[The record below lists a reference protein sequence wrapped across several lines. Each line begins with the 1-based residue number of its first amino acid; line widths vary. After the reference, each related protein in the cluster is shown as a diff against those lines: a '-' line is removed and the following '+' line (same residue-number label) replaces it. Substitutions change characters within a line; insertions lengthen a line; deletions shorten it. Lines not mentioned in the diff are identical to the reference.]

1 MDWDGIKK
9 QILNDLRNCITPE
22 AVKEVIGNI
31 QFRGVKEAASL
42 THDTAPD
49 HAVRVSEVL
58 QEQERFQLIAESCF
72 YHAFKSTLEAM
83 TCNRPNVTMDLYSF
97 GPGLASKLEKGL
109 FVDFLLYALCT
120 AQDWRGMGAEAE
132 YPNGHPIYSKLLKA
146 YKSNWILH
154 EKIIPK
160 HIRSGVERPVD
171 FIKVP
176 KADQIQLEYFYGRV
190 YKPPFPM
197 HRKSQAHDEVRYTF
211 PAVARCFDYQSSPDE
226 LWRNF
231 FIREL
236 LWGTNLAALMSQY
249 NESFA
254 PAPLRNIYSQIWN
267 FCTSAPAIKQLMDI
281 PSPAYRVSFM
291 SGVLEHAFN
300 PQEFF
305 SAVND
310 RNFSW
315 IQFISRYDPN
325 HQLMVVVPGIKD
337 SSNKVPIKNAIPMLN
352 FSTLVLLV
360 TVWVYM
366 QHGVPA
372 LCTEDSLKKTFQ
384 DFFEDTETISRF
396 IAHLNQAVQQALE
409 EHFDL
414 PTAKDLSAVKKRWP
428 LLLIPDH
435 EGDHLKTLMS
445 NRDSVTSP
453 ADVNAE
459 AFAVIQSICYK
470 QS

>member
-9 QILNDLRNCITPE
+9 QILDDLPKYIAPE
-22 AVKEVIGNI
+22 AVNEVIGDI
-31 QFRGVKEAASL
+31 QFRGAKKAASL
-42 THDTAPD
+42 THDIAPD
-49 HAVRVSEVL
+49 QAVRASEVL
-58 QEQERFQLIAESCF
+58 QEQKQFQLMVESCF
-72 YHAFKSTLEAM
+72 YYTFKSALEVM
-83 TCNRPNVTMDLYSF
+83 NFDRPNVTMDIYSF

-109 FVDFLLYALCT
+109 FVDFLLYALYT
-120 AQDWRGMGAEAE
+120 AQDWRGMGAEVE
-132 YPNGHPIYSKLLKA
+132 YLNGYPIYSRLLKA
-146 YKSNWILH
+146 YKNNWILH
-154 EKIIPK
+154 ESIIPE
-160 HIRSGVERPVD
+160 HIRGRVERPVD
-171 FIKVP
+171 LIKVP
-176 KADQIQLEYFYGRV
+176 KADQVQLEYFYGRT

-197 HRKSQAHDEVRYTF
+197 HRKSQAHDEVRYAF
-211 PAVARCFDYQSSPDE
+211 PAVARCFDCQSSPDE

-254 PAPLRNIYSQIWN
+254 PAPLRNTYSQIWN

-291 SGVLEHAFN
+291 SGVLEHAFK
-300 PQEFF
+300 PQELF

-325 HQLMVVVPGIKD
+325 HQLMVVVPDMKD
-337 SSNKVPIKNAIPMLN
+337 SSNKVPIKNAIPILN
-352 FSTLVLLV
+352 FSTLGLLV
-360 TVWVYM
+360 TVWAYM

-384 DFFEDTETISRF
+384 NFLEDTETLSRF
-396 IAHLNQAVQQALE
+396 IAHLSQAVQQALE
-409 EHFDL
+409 DHFDL
-414 PTAKDLSAVKKRWP
+414 PAAKDLSEVKNRWP

-435 EGDHLKTLMS
+435 EGDHLKALMN

-459 AFAVIQSICYK
+459 AFAAIQSICYK

>member
-9 QILNDLRNCITPE
+9 QILDDLPKYIAPE
-22 AVKEVIGNI
+22 AVNEVVGDI
-31 QFRGVKEAASL
+31 QFRGAKKAASL
-42 THDTAPD
+42 THDIAPD
-49 HAVRVSEVL
+49 QAVRASEVL
-58 QEQERFQLIAESCF
+58 QEQKQFQLMVESCF
-72 YHAFKSTLEAM
+72 YYTFKSALEVM
-83 TCNRPNVTMDLYSF
+83 NFDRPNVTMDLYSF

-109 FVDFLLYALCT
+109 FVDFLLYALYT
-120 AQDWRGMGAEAE
+120 AQDWRGMGAEVE
-132 YPNGHPIYSKLLKA
+132 YPIYSRLLKA
-146 YKSNWILH
+146 YKNNWILH
-154 EKIIPK
+154 ESIIPE
-160 HIRSGVERPVD
+160 HIRGRVERPVD
-171 FIKVP
+171 LIKVP
-176 KADQIQLEYFYGRV
+176 KADQVQLEYFYGRT

-197 HRKSQAHDEVRYTF
+197 HRKSQAHDEVRYAF
-211 PAVARCFDYQSSPDE
+211 PAVARCFDCQSSPDE
-226 LWRNF
+226 LLRNF

-254 PAPLRNIYSQIWN
+254 PAPLRNTYSQIWN

-300 PQEFF
+300 PQELF

-325 HQLMVVVPGIKD
+325 HQLMVVVPDIKD
-337 SSNKVPIKNAIPMLN
+337 SSNRVPIKDAIPMLN
-352 FSTLVLLV
+352 FSTLGLLV
-360 TVWVYM
+360 TVWAYM

-372 LCTEDSLKKTFQ
+372 LCTEDSLKKTFRN
-384 DFFEDTETISRF
+384 FLEDTETLSRF
-396 IAHLNQAVQQALE
+396 IAHLSQAVQQALE
-409 EHFDL
+409 DHFDL
-414 PTAKDLSAVKKRWP
+414 PAAKDLSEVKNRWP

-435 EGDHLKTLMS
+435 EGDHLKALMS

-459 AFAVIQSICYK
+459 AFAAIQSICYK